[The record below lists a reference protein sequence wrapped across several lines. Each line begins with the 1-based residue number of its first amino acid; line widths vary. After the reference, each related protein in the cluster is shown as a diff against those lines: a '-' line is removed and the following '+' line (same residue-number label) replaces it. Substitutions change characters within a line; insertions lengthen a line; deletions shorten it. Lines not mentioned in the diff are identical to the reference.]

1 MPTTADRVLATLV
14 ETTHEH
20 LLIADGQGRVLAAS
34 PSLAAVYGV
43 TPAELADTD
52 VYALEA
58 AGVLRPSITR
68 RVIETGR
75 ETRLRQTT
83 GTGREVLAEAY
94 PVFDNGVLVRVLSRS
109 RDATDLRHLQDEYQT
124 LMRDLAR
131 PDQAGRAPAEPEP
144 MAASAAMREVLR
156 VLGRVAPVD
165 IALLLTGESGT
176 GKTELARRVHG
187 WSQRTDGPCIELNC
201 GAIPPSLFESEM
213 FGSMPGAFTGAPA
226 EGRAGHIEAADGGTL
241 ILDEIAELSTAMQAK
256 LLEVLQARR
265 VTRLGATHATAVDI
279 RVIAVTSRD
288 LGAQVAAGLFRADLY
303 YRLNVVPLR
312 IPPLRERRA
321 EIPALAETI
330 MARLNE
336 RYGDTRTIDDRRWG
350 FLMSHDWP
358 GNIRELENLLERE
371 WLEARTQAE
380 ANPGRGD
387 GETSGSPLA
396 EAVAAVERQCLLWAR
411 TQADSTHA
419 MAAVLG
425 ISQASV
431 VRKLRRHGLAGPDR
445 RWRSVNR
452 RR

>member
-1 MPTTADRVLATLV
+1 MPTAADRVLATLV

-20 LLIADGQGRVLAAS
+20 LLIADSQGRVLAAS

-68 RVIETGR
+68 QVIETGR
-75 ETRLRQTT
+75 ETRLRQITS
-83 GTGREVLAEAY
+83 TGRAVLAEAY
-94 PVFDNGVLVRVLSRS
+94 PVFDDHGVLVRVLSRS
-109 RDATDLRHLQDEYQT
+109 RDATDLRHLQDEYQA
-124 LMRDLAR
+124 LMQDLAR
-131 PDQAGRAPAEPEP
+131 RDEAGQGPAEPEP

-156 VLGRVAPVD
+156 ILQRVAPID
-165 IALLLTGESGT
+165 IALLMTGESGS
-176 GKTELARRVHG
+176 GKTALARRVHA
-187 WSQRTDGPCIELNC
+187 WSPRADGPCVEINC

-241 ILDEIAELSTAMQAK
+241 ILDEIAELGIAMQAK

-265 VTRLGATHATAVDI
+265 VTRLGANHPTAVDI

-288 LGAQVAAGLFRADLY
+288 LGAQVTAGRFRSDLY
-303 YRLNVVPLR
+303 YRLNVVPVR

-321 EIPALAETI
+321 EIPALAEAI

-336 RYGDTRTIDDRRWG
+336 RYGDTRVIDDRRWG
-350 FLMSHDWP
+350 FLMSHGWP

-371 WLEARTQAE
+371 WLESQPAIQARV
-380 ANPGRGD
+380 GD
-387 GETSGSPLA
+387 DGASGSPLA
-396 EAVAAVERQCLLWAR
+396 EAVAAVERQCLVWAR

-419 MAAVLG
+419 MADMLG
-425 ISQASV
+425 INQASV

-445 RWRSVNR
+445 HRRSINR